1 MKKIILVDNDE
12 LMQISM
18 KMNFQAHKN
27 LELVFFKNGSDALS
41 YLEKNKVDLFISD
54 YNLGDSKGTLL
65 IQAAKKIY
73 PKMCTAIL
81 TAENEDNISK
91 SSKLVG
97 ANAVIS
103 KMQSPKTLMTAI
115 LKLLEVRNG

>member
-41 YLEKNKVDLFISD
+41 YLERSKVDLFISD

-73 PKMCTAIL
+73 PKLRTAIL
-81 TAENEDNISK
+81 TAENEDNISRL
-91 SSKLVG
+91 SELVG

-103 KMQSPKTLMTAI
+103 KMQSPQALVASI
-115 LKLLEVRNG
+115 LKLLEAGNA